1 MTMNITPKDASEM
14 QIQDVL
20 ENITLS
26 DARIAKYD
34 SIYMT
39 SKVFAILQALK
50 DNFGIDVSE
59 KASEIFNRFLADNL
73 SRGNKEKTQND

>member
-1 MTMNITPKDASEM
+1 MNITPKDASEM

-59 KASEIFNRFLADNL
+59 KASEIFNRFPADNL

>member
-1 MTMNITPKDASEM
+1 MNITPKDASEM

>member
-1 MTMNITPKDASEM
+1 MNITPKDASEM

-26 DARIAKYD
+26 DARIATFD

-39 SKVFAILQALK
+39 SKVFAVLQALK